1 VKSTIDN
8 RPAQTPGSCSR
19 KLNHESFPPVSISIL
34 IFFAS
39 NTARTCTVKMFCWSK
54 QIFSYMYRYIIF
66 LKKIKKKPQVCVYF
80 PYIHKKLLHKLK
92 KNRYIDN
99 IIQVVILL
107 IFYYKLSLSS
117 IKKMHVL
124 KKKWNKIFKLRQ
136 LQKEY
141 IFSCN
146 I

>member
-1 VKSTIDN
+1 
-8 RPAQTPGSCSR
+8 
-19 KLNHESFPPVSISIL
+19 
-34 IFFAS
+34 
-39 NTARTCTVKMFCWSK
+39 
-54 QIFSYMYRYIIF
+54 MYRYIF